1 MMFRAI
7 QILLILPLFVALAE
21 AQQLDVDGQ
30 GADSESKVLPD
41 KRLLVELPEPVQAM
55 IRQQM
60 RQHLTSLHGIIAAIA
75 DQRLGDAADIASKQ
89 LGSASMARHRA
100 SGGGPGRYMPAAM
113 RSIGMRIHVAADA
126 LAKAADAGDNTE
138 VSQQL
143 GQITA
148 ACSACHGSY
157 RIR

>member
-7 QILLILPLFVALAE
+7 QILLILAVCVARAE
-21 AQQLDVDGQ
+21 GQQLDVDSQ
-30 GADSESKVLPD
+30 GANRESKVLTD
-41 KRLLVELPEPVQAM
+41 KRVLVELPEPVQAM

-60 RQHLTSLHGIIAAIA
+60 RQHLISLHGIIAAIA

-89 LGSASMARHRA
+89 LGSASMGRRRA

-126 LAKAADAGDNTE
+126 LAKAADARDNTE
-138 VSQQL
+138 ALQQL
-143 GQITA
+143 GRITA
-148 ACSACHGSY
+148 ACRACHESY